1 MICPKLLVEV
11 VYQPCLLLLS
21 AEFSLNRIDR
31 HGVLHDFNEATALPG
46 CQDFIRLEPQAQL
59 LKFENL
65 VHLGYQLH
73 GELLLAD
80 IVIRFHNDLQ
90 KSPSF
95 QMPKRRILP
104 HSLILLS
111 GDLLEYGI
119 LKWAIFVKFCIRL
132 SAVLSLDPSPKEKV
146 LIFFKNH
153 RLLFLLLIFR
163 LDYAMLLLYDEGV
176 IFPGFSA
183 RSRDAF

>member
-1 MICPKLLVEV
+1 VICPKLLVKV

-21 AEFSLNRIDR
+21 AEFSLDRIDG
-31 HGVLHDFNEATALPG
+31 HGVLHDLNKAAALPG
-46 CQDFIRLEPQAQL
+46 RQDFIRLEPQAQL
-59 LKFENL
+59 LKFEYL

-73 GELLLAD
+73 GELLLSD

-95 QMPKRRILP
+95 QMPERRILP

-119 LKWAIFVKFCIRL
+119 LKRTIFVKFCIRL
-132 SAVLSLDPSPKEKV
+132 SAVLSLDPSAK
-146 LIFFKNH
+146 
-153 RLLFLLLIFR
+153 
-163 LDYAMLLLYDEGV
+163 
-176 IFPGFSA
+176 
-183 RSRDAF
+183 